1 MIENKGFLVGIEKR
15 KKRYN
20 LILCIILLMLLS
32 LICINM
38 TLGTN
43 ATYPLS
49 DVFKVIM
56 GQDGIKGAYIIK
68 NLRLPRTVAAVFC
81 GIAFGVAGNTF
92 QTLLRNPLASPDII
106 GVSTGSTVASVY
118 GILYLHAS
126 NGVVSVMALIS
137 GLAAAGAI
145 YWIATKGGY
154 SGARLILTGIGAQA
168 FFTALINWMV
178 LKGAEYDVPSAMRWM
193 TGNLN
198 DIKSDGLPLLIF
210 VVIITTGG
218 IMFMGNILKGL
229 ELGDAYATVLGINVN
244 LSRIIIIILA
254 VVLIAFATS
263 VTGPISSIAFL
274 SGPIATRICGKRQTN
289 TVSAGLVGACIV
301 LAADFMGQNLLPT
314 RYPVGVI
321 TGILGA
327 PYLLYLLININKGEK
342 V

>member
-49 DVFKVIM
+49 DVFKVLM

-68 NLRLPRTVAAVFC
+68 NLRLPRTIAAVFC

-106 GVSTGSTVASVY
+106 GVSTGSTVAAVY

-126 NGVVSVMALIS
+126 NGAVSVMALIS

-210 VVIITTGG
+210 VVIIITGG

-301 LAADFMGQNLLPT
+301 LAADFVGQNLLPT